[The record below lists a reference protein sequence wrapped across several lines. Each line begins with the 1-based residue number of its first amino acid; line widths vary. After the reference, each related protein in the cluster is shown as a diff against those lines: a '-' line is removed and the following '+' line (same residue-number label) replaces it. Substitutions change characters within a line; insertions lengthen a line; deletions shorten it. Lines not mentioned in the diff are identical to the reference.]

1 MRGCYHLAMEPLP
14 NLSIIAAMSDNRVI
28 GCDNALPWRMPADL
42 ARFKRLTLGKPII
55 MGRKT
60 WESLPGLLPHRTH
73 VVLTHDR
80 DYHVEGGLVVHS
92 LSDAIALVG
101 DVAEIMVIGGANLYA
116 QALPLASRMY
126 LTLVDGYFEGDT
138 PFSLPTR
145 SAEWEETSRERHT
158 ADARNPHAY
167 SFLTLKRRGDPIAT
181 GMV

>member
-126 LTLVDGYFEGDT
+126 LTLVDGQFEGDAFF
-138 PFSLPTR
+138 PPYES
-145 SAEWEETSRERHT
+145 SEWEETSREWHA

-167 SFLTLKRRGDPIAT
+167 SFLTVKRRGDPTAT